1 MENSFQNI
9 LDSSQITIRHISS
22 FAEYTAYIDN
32 TKGLQASR
40 RQHMTRLAQSL
51 HSFTVPGK
59 CFVCGKDVEF
69 SMKIP
74 SGDGRGVRPLN
85 WREGLKCPDCRFN
98 NRTRATIHILQQE
111 CLPSQDAAIYMTE
124 QTTRLFR
131 FVKENYPSTVGSE
144 YLGDEVPFGQ
154 LNAKGIRNE
163 SVTGLTF
170 PDNSLDFILS
180 FDVFEH
186 APDYLKGFA
195 ECLRCLKPAGR
206 LLFSVPFIAKN
217 ESTLVR
223 AAVGADGTVT
233 HLLPPEYHGD
243 PINSKG
249 CLCFYHFGW
258 DMLGC
263 LSDSGFEKAE
273 ALLYWSI
280 DFAYLGNAD
289 QIIFLAIKPST
300 TPCSPHSTREMRACR

>member
-1 MENSFQNI
+1 MENNFKKR
-9 LDSSQITIRHISS
+9 LDSSQIAIRHISS
-22 FAEYTAYIDN
+22 FAEYTTYIN
-32 TKGLQASR
+32 ATKELHSAR
-40 RQHMTRLAQSL
+40 KRHMAKLGHSQQ
-51 HSFTVPGK
+51 SFTVPGY
-59 CFVCGKDVEF
+59 CFVCGKHVEF
-69 SMKIP
+69 AMNIP
-74 SGDGRGVRPLN
+74 SGVGSGVRPLN

-131 FVKENYPSTVGSE
+131 LVKENYPSTVGSE

-154 LNAKGIRNE
+154 VNAKGIRNE

-186 APDYLKGFA
+186 APDYRKGFA
-195 ECLRCLKPAGR
+195 ECLRCLKPTGR

-217 ESTLVR
+217 EATLVR
-223 AAVGADGTVT
+223 ATVGVDGSVI

-243 PINSKG
+243 PINSNG

-258 DMLGC
+258 DLLGN
-263 LSDSGFEKAE
+263 LRDSGFEKAE
-273 ALLYWSI
+273 TLLYWSI
-280 DFAYLGNAD
+280 DFGYLGNTD
-289 QIIFLAIKPST
+289 QIIFLAKKPSN
-300 TPCSPHSTREMRACR
+300 TPCLPHSTREMRACR